1 MQNNRKSVISNQ
13 IAEQPIITFQHYV
26 TSRSICTKKE
36 TRANNSAAS
45 KQQSFCVCHS
55 LSSFSA
61 AVPLIVEGS
70 KRGPMRASL
79 RRA

>member
-1 MQNNRKSVISNQ
+1 MYLL
-13 IAEQPIITFQHYV
+13 YV
-26 TSRSICTKKE
+26 LYARVSKTVFKME

-70 KRGPMRASL
+70 KRGPTRASAE
-79 RRA
+79 RNNDIHYVV